1 MAIRKTAAKKAA
13 PKKTAAKKATTTAKK
28 TVSRKKTAAKTA
40 SRKTTARKTVKR
52 SRKSPAH
59 VSAGEGYVCSVC
71 GLSVTVDEECGCVDT
86 CDIICC
92 GQQMEPK
99 G

>member
-1 MAIRKTAAKKAA
+1 MAIRKTAVKKTSAKKAA
-13 PKKTAAKKATTTAKK
+13 PKKATAKRTVRGKKAAAKTAPRKTTAKK
-28 TVSRKKTAAKTA
+28 A
-40 SRKTTARKTVKR
+40 VKR
-52 SRKSPAH
+52 SRKSPAR
-59 VSAGEGYVCSVC
+59 VSAGQGYVCGVC

>member
-1 MAIRKTAAKKAA
+1 MAIRKTATKRTTAKKAA
-13 PKKTAAKKATTTAKK
+13 PKKATAKK
-28 TVSRKKTAAKTA
+28 TVTKKKTAAKTA
-40 SRKTTARKTVKR
+40 ARKTTAKRTVKR
-52 SRKSPAH
+52 SRKRPARVSP
-59 VSAGEGYVCSVC
+59 GDGYVCAVC
-71 GLSVTVDEECGCVDT
+71 GLSVTVDEECGCIDT

>member
-1 MAIRKTAAKKAA
+1 MAIRKTAVKKTTARKAA
-13 PKKTAAKKATTTAKK
+13 PKKATAGK
-28 TVSRKKTAAKTA
+28 TVTRKKTAARTA
-40 SRKTTARKTVKR
+40 PRKTTAKKTVKR
-52 SRKSPAH
+52 SRKS
-59 VSAGEGYVCSVC
+59 SARVREGQGYVCTVC

>member
-1 MAIRKTAAKKAA
+1 MMAIRKTAARKVMAKKAA
-13 PKKTAAKKATTTAKK
+13 PKKATVKKTVTKKKTAGKTAPRGTTAK
-28 TVSRKKTAAKTA
+28 
-40 SRKTTARKTVKR
+40 KTVKR
-52 SRKSPAH
+52 SRKSPAG
-59 VSAGEGYVCSVC
+59 VAAGDGYVCNVC

>member
-1 MAIRKTAAKKAA
+1 MAMRKTAVKKTTAKKAA
-13 PKKTAAKKATTTAKK
+13 PKKTTARK
-28 TVSRKKTAAKTA
+28 TVTRKKTAAKTA
-40 SRKTTARKTVKR
+40 SRKTAVKKTVKR
-52 SRKSPAH
+52 SRKPSGR
-59 VSAGEGYVCSVC
+59 VRKGEGYVCTVC
-71 GLSVTVDEECGCVDT
+71 GLSVTVDEACGCVDT

>member
-1 MAIRKTAAKKAA
+1 MMAIRKTAVKKATAKKTA
-13 PKKTAAKKATTTAKK
+13 PKKTTAKKAVTK
-28 TVSRKKTAAKTA
+28 KKTAAKTA
-40 SRKTTARKTVKR
+40 PRKSTAKKTVKR
-52 SRKSPAH
+52 SRKSAAS
-59 VSAGEGYVCSVC
+59 VSAGDGYVCAVC

>member
-1 MAIRKTAAKKAA
+1 MAIRKTAAKKTTAKKAA
-13 PKKTAAKKATTTAKK
+13 PKKTTARK
-28 TVSRKKTAAKTA
+28 TVTRKKTAAKA
-40 SRKTTARKTVKR
+40 APRKTAAKKTVKR
-52 SRKSPAH
+52 SRKSPAR
-59 VSAGEGYVCSVC
+59 VTEGQGYVCTVC
-71 GLSVTVDEECGCVDT
+71 GLSVTVDEECGCIDT